1 MKRYLRVYRQFFLM
15 NVSRLLIYRSNFI
28 NNLLSSSVWAV
39 FAFITIILLTGKTQT
54 IGGWNRSELMLLTAI
69 YSILIG
75 LFHTFLTRNFE
86 RMPIVINKGLLDSV
100 LLMPIDA
107 QFVLT
112 TRLMNF
118 TSLIRVVAGLV
129 FVAIILTSGHISINV
144 IGIIGVLMLLLVG
157 LLLLYTIWFLVLTFV
172 IYNPQLSNLVDL
184 MFTVSSFGKYPRG
197 MFQVLPREF
206 FLAILPLTFVSV
218 PSVQMLLGRMTPFEY
233 VGLFGYCTVLFVV
246 TRVFWLYSLRHYT
259 SASS

>member
-1 MKRYLRVYRQFFLM
+1 M
-15 NVSRLLIYRSNFI
+15 NISRLLIYRSNFI
-28 NNLLSSSVWAV
+28 NNLVSSLVWAV

-54 IGGWNRSELMLLTAI
+54 IGGWSRSELMLLTAM

-86 RMPIVINKGLLDSV
+86 RMPIVINKGLLDVV
-100 LLMPIDA
+100 LLAPVDA

-118 TSLIRVVAGLV
+118 TSLIRVVAGIV
-129 FVAIILTSGHISINV
+129 FVAFMMVSGHIPTNV
-144 IGIIGVLMLLLVG
+144 AGIFGALVLLLVG
-157 LLLLYTIWFLVLTFV
+157 LLLLYTIWFLVLIFV

-184 MFTVSSFGKYPRG
+184 MFTVSSFGKYPRS
-197 MFQVLPREF
+197 MFGVLPREF
-206 FLAILPLTFVSV
+206 FLVVLPLTFVSI
-218 PSVQMLLGRMTPFEY
+218 PSVQMLLGRMSAEEY
-233 VGLFGYCTVLFVV
+233 FGLFGYCVVLFAL
-246 TRVFWLYSLRHYT
+246 TRTAWLYSLRHYT